1 MTLKRKKKKKNED
14 DDEDYSDNT
23 EEVKGR
29 KKRKKLVKTKE
40 LKGKK
45 KKTNRKKKN
54 GGNMDISTDEK
65 IDNISSNES
74 YDCSKTLPLNNKE
87 EDNKEE
93 EENETD
99 CKSQIL
105 NSDPQLLNKKRK
117 YQKNLLSKMNKV
129 EKMNNYPKKY
139 LRSSSLL
146 DANKNE
152 KEANLDTEDASA
164 TKSIQIKKDSQEDKK
179 IENKNELECLYDK
192 INSIITLGDAFV
204 KLLKNK
210 KLSELSSKKLD
221 SSRKIIEDKENE
233 IKAQVQIMEKII
245 QREEKVKSTNTREF
259 EKKLKEI
266 KMNFNEY
273 KTTTELLINIKKKY
287 DNSENKPE
295 EKEAVNVY
303 KENYAKCAVL
313 SEKIKSAFSN
323 IFNDY
328 VNIGE
333 LLKTLF
339 TEEKGENF
347 FNIETIADNDYYRNM
362 FKKVMDSIKIDVNAN
377 DNESTK
383 INSFKEDVKSE
394 YNESNAESPLAAG
407 AINSES
413 DDVNLF
419 LRSPNNSET
428 NRNE

>member
-1 MTLKRKKKKKNED
+1 
-14 DDEDYSDNT
+14 
-23 EEVKGR
+23 
-29 KKRKKLVKTKE
+29 
-40 LKGKK
+40 
-45 KKTNRKKKN
+45 
-54 GGNMDISTDEK
+54 
-65 IDNISSNES
+65 
-74 YDCSKTLPLNNKE
+74 
-87 EDNKEE
+87 
-93 EENETD
+93 
-99 CKSQIL
+99 
-105 NSDPQLLNKKRK
+105 
-117 YQKNLLSKMNKV
+117 MNKV

-152 KEANLDTEDASA
+152 KEANLDTEDASV

-179 IENKNELECLYDK
+179 MENNNEIECFYDK